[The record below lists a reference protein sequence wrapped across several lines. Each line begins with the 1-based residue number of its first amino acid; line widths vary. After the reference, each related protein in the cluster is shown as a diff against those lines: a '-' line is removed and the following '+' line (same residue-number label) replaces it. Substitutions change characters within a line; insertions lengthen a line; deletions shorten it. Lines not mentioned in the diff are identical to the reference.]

1 MYASPQNSAIGSG
14 LIFTQGDMLMKKG
27 HVKKLIE
34 MYKEIKFEISKE
46 DCILIDYALFF
57 DEQLGKYNHFCIDN
71 ILDLLDLKSITD
83 KMVLDGAKIYVCAY
97 SYESR
102 DLNGLKYI
110 YADSLWIETQRSIR
124 EIESLF
130 EQKRTIEPSVI
141 MKLSENEEFEQEKYI
156 FLVKRIKLLV
166 LRI

>member
-1 MYASPQNSAIGSG
+1 
-14 LIFTQGDMLMKKG
+14 MK
-27 HVKKLIE
+27 LFE
-34 MYKEIKFEISKE
+34 MYKEVKFEIPKE
-46 DCILIDYALFF
+46 DCILIDYELFF

-71 ILDLLDLKSITD
+71 VIDLLDLKSITD

-97 SYESR
+97 SYEST

-130 EQKRTIEPSVI
+130 EHKRSIEPSAI
-141 MKLSENEEFEQEKYI
+141 MKLSENEEFEQEKIYLFSEKNQI
-156 FLVKRIKLLV
+156 INFKDIININSKNEIKCLYWD
-166 LRI
+166 